1 MLKILSEDLALILL
15 KNKII
20 DIKDRDIYIYGLEII
35 LSTIAITLTLISMGI
50 IFRKLILTL
59 VFISIFML
67 LRTYTGGYHA
77 EKFSQCF
84 FTSIGIYIF
93 EIITTSLI
101 AEKYKMILGIFF
113 ALVSTIII
121 FIFSPVENSNNPLTL
136 EEKRKYKKKSR
147 VIILAI
153 LTFILIGFYTNCI
166 KAEITFMV
174 SLTILSIGILT
185 IIPVFER
192 RKKYV

>member
-1 MLKILSEDLALILL
+1 MLKFLSEDLTLILL

-20 DIKDRDIYIYGLEII
+20 EIEDRDIYIYGLEII
-35 LSTIAITLTLISMGI
+35 LSTIVTTLILLFTGI
-50 IFRKLILTL
+50 ILNKLILTL
-59 VFISIFML
+59 VFILVFMI
-67 LRTYTGGYHA
+67 LRPYSGGYHA
-77 EKFSQCF
+77 EKFMGCF
-84 FTSIGIYIF
+84 FISFGIYII
-93 EIITTSLI
+93 EIITTLLI
-101 AEKYKMILGIFF
+101 AEKYKITLGILF
-113 ALVSTIII
+113 ALVSTILI

-192 RKKYV
+192 RKKYD